1 MHTASL
7 QNAQGTAEHEVLEM
21 LGKFSVVVLGAVSM
35 PVLAQ
40 FNPSTSVGQLTQ
52 ASAQG
57 VLAFVVVAEAV
68 ALVLM
73 FRQWHK
79 GIEKDRQEAKDL
91 AKTLTKTI
99 SENTAAMG
107 LVHDVLERNNE
118 TLIRID
124 AKVDK

>member
-1 MHTASL
+1 
-7 QNAQGTAEHEVLEM
+7 M